1 VVFTFVATA
10 FDPIVVVVAAAAAT
24 AVVGKPLEVTTAAT
38 VEEEQERETVWFFFL
53 IAIDGFVTQVAGS
66 VNESCEEFPAVTTDE
81 DPGETELEA
90 EVAFCD
96 RCTTGLIDARVFD
109 AVSTAAEVVAEGRAD
124 LWAPIIAVVDPFFR
138 TILWESDCA
147 QLSSTFIRLAGG
159 SPSVAVVVVG
169 GGGASILLLLFSADL
184 GCD

>member
-1 VVFTFVATA
+1 MVFTFVATA
-10 FDPIVVVVAAAAAT
+10 FDPIVVVVAAAAAA

-90 EVAFCD
+90 EVVFCD

-109 AVSTAAEVVAEGRAD
+109 AVSTAADVVAEGRAD
-124 LWAPIIAVVDPFFR
+124 LWAPIIAVVDPFFSYHP
-138 TILWESDCA
+138 LG
-147 QLSSTFIRLAGG
+147 IRLCTTIFNLHTFGWWFPFRCCCCCWWWWCIHFIIIVFG
-159 SPSVAVVVVG
+159 
-169 GGGASILLLLFSADL
+169 
-184 GCD
+184 

>member
-1 VVFTFVATA
+1 M
-10 FDPIVVVVAAAAAT
+10 
-24 AVVGKPLEVTTAAT
+24 
-38 VEEEQERETVWFFFL
+38 
-53 IAIDGFVTQVAGS
+53 
-66 VNESCEEFPAVTTDE
+66 
-81 DPGETELEA
+81 
-90 EVAFCD
+90 
-96 RCTTGLIDARVFD
+96 IDARVFD

-159 SPSVAVVVVG
+159 SPSVAVVVVVVVGGGGGG
-169 GGGASILLLLFSADL
+169 GGGATILLSLFSADP